1 VKRREAVAS
10 MSLWAGSVA
19 AATAPGGGEKSMND
33 VDKLLA
39 TRDIMDLKARYFRF
53 VDTHRWEDF
62 QALFAPDATL
72 FFPEGQE
79 RPASLGESVTFIKSV
94 LRGTVSVHMG
104 HSPEIEIESPTS
116 AHGIWGMEDKI
127 YWSTEAAAAGGIE
140 FLNGFGHYHEDYV
153 RREGRWLFQRL
164 KLTRLRV
171 DKRSAPRAVE

>member
-1 VKRREAVAS
+1 
-10 MSLWAGSVA
+10 MGLLAGSMAVGA
-19 AATAPGGGEKSMND
+19 VPGGRAKSMND

-39 TRDIMDLKARYFRF
+39 TKDIMILKARYFRF
-53 VDTHRWEDF
+53 VDTRRWEDF

-79 RPASLGESVTFIKSV
+79 RPASIGDSMTFIKSV
-94 LRGTVSVHMG
+94 LRGSVSVHMG
-104 HSPEIEIESPTS
+104 HSPEIEVESPTS
-116 AHGIWGMEDKI
+116 AHGVWGMEDKI
-127 YWSTEAAAAGGIE
+127 YWSTEAAATGGIE

-153 RREGRWLFQRL
+153 CRDGRWLFQSL

>member
-1 VKRREAVAS
+1 
-10 MSLWAGSVA
+10 MGLWAGSVA
-19 AATAPGGGEKSMND
+19 VAAAPDDGARAMND
-33 VDKLLA
+33 VDILLA
-39 TRDIMDLKARYFRF
+39 TKDIMVLKARYFRF

-79 RPASLGESVTFIKSV
+79 RPASIGDSVAFIKSV
-94 LRGTVSVHMG
+94 LRGSVSVHTG
-104 HSPEIEIESPTS
+104 HSPEIEIESPRS

-153 RREGRWLFQRL
+153 YRDGRWLFQRL